1 MTRVPDEEL
10 KKAFAE
16 LHDKV
21 IDTRMKLKFSDIQIE
36 TLRRTMQRAEL
47 TQIELRGLPTETKTY
62 ESIGRMFLLQDID
75 TIKKDL
81 KKRTET
87 ANEKIKVLENNKNYL
102 QRSLKESENNIREM
116 VQKRQSQ
123 DTS

>member
-1 MTRVPDEEL
+1 MARVPDEEL